1 MAILIFILT
10 GLLIGWLASIV
21 TRTED
26 AGGIFKSI
34 GLGAIASA
42 TGGLIMNGFMLFGA
56 LEWLALGVAALAAVV
71 VLAAY
76 KLVFVV
82 RF

>member
-10 GLLIGWLASIV
+10 GLLIGWFASIV

-34 GLGAIASA
+34 GIGALASA
-42 TGGLIMNGFMLFGA
+42 IGGLIMNGFMLFGT
-56 LEWLALGVAALAAVV
+56 LDWLALGVAAASAAM